1 MVHELVRA
9 LGAWMGNM
17 RNGPAADGGGAR
29 MLGPL
34 QRAPTQPALG
44 WDDSQASAGR
54 VSDSESPA
62 DHVGAP
68 PPLAIAAGRTS
79 SEGAA
84 CPGSDGALAF
94 TGAHMPPPPAYIP
107 THGVAPAE
115 SMREVNSNAQ
125 PGAAARDATAEVETM
140 LARQRSIVMEKRRV
154 RGKTPVDQA
163 RVVATAQGRDPK
175 DFVATIDADEGH
187 STPSPKRARSSP
199 EHTGEKDHPPPPFP
213 GTGKHATIEY
223 KGFTICNSQSK
234 NKWRVVP
241 FCRRTYDKGF
251 VYNTDPE
258 AVWANVIEYC
268 DNPTIPQTHWDTMS
282 TTDQAK
288 FTVASAER
296 PAPPPAAIAS
306 TVGHRTGG
314 RTAKRAKSKR

>member
-1 MVHELVRA
+1 MVA
-9 LGAWMGNM
+9 
-17 RNGPAADGGGAR
+17 
-29 MLGPL
+29 
-34 QRAPTQPALG
+34 
-44 WDDSQASAGR
+44 
-54 VSDSESPA
+54 
-62 DHVGAP
+62 
-68 PPLAIAAGRTS
+68 
-79 SEGAA
+79 
-84 CPGSDGALAF
+84 
-94 TGAHMPPPPAYIP
+94 
-107 THGVAPAE
+107 
-115 SMREVNSNAQ
+115 
-125 PGAAARDATAEVETM
+125 
-140 LARQRSIVMEKRRV
+140 K
-154 RGKTPVDQA
+154 
-163 RVVATAQGRDPK
+163 AQGRDPK

-268 DNPTIPQTHWDTMS
+268 DNPTIPQTHWDKLS

-288 FTVASAER
+288 FRVASAER

-314 RTAKRAKSKR
+314 RKGTKRARAMKSKKR

>member
-1 MVHELVRA
+1 MVA
-9 LGAWMGNM
+9 
-17 RNGPAADGGGAR
+17 
-29 MLGPL
+29 
-34 QRAPTQPALG
+34 
-44 WDDSQASAGR
+44 
-54 VSDSESPA
+54 
-62 DHVGAP
+62 
-68 PPLAIAAGRTS
+68 
-79 SEGAA
+79 
-84 CPGSDGALAF
+84 
-94 TGAHMPPPPAYIP
+94 
-107 THGVAPAE
+107 
-115 SMREVNSNAQ
+115 
-125 PGAAARDATAEVETM
+125 
-140 LARQRSIVMEKRRV
+140 K
-154 RGKTPVDQA
+154 
-163 RVVATAQGRDPK
+163 AQGRDPK
-175 DFVATIDADEGH
+175 DVVATIDADEGH

-223 KGFTICNSQSK
+223 NGFSICNSQSK

-268 DNPTIPQTHWDTMS
+268 DNPTTPQTHWDKLS

-314 RTAKRAKSKR
+314 RKGTKRARAMKSKKR